1 MDNHSI
7 PSEQSAAGKQDVDAS
22 LYKNPSALDLES
34 PAEAASPN
42 SHSGDPLHP
51 DGHHHF
57 SQRAP
62 WLRALTLG
70 ANDGLVSIASLML
83 GVSAAKYDRKDMA
96 LSGIAGLVAGAC
108 SMAIGE
114 FISVFSQ
121 RDTELADLKKE
132 RLEHESGPEASARE
146 LEELTQIY
154 VGRGLS
160 YYLAKQ
166 VAVELSRGDVIKV
179 HARDELGIDVDELSN
194 PLQAAIASALAFSV
208 GGSIPLLSGAFITE
222 FRYRLAS
229 LIVSS
234 TIALAVFGVIGARL
248 GGAPTIKAA
257 VRVMTGGWV
266 AMLVTYG
273 ILKLVHT
280 SGL

>member
-1 MDNHSI
+1 M
-7 PSEQSAAGKQDVDAS
+7 AAS
-22 LYKNPSALDLES
+22 S
-34 PAEAASPN
+34 PASIKITMPVSTQNRDLPVCTAAASSLSQELAGFY
-42 SHSGDPLHP
+42 SHDDAWSTSEAK
-51 DGHHHF
+51 HF

-83 GVSAAKYDRKDMA
+83 GVSAVYERKAMV

-121 RDTELADLKKE
+121 RDTELADLEKE
-132 RLEHESGPEASARE
+132 RQEHENGPDAAARE
-146 LEELTQIY
+146 LEELAQIY

-179 HARDELGIDVDELSN
+179 HAREELGIDVDELSN
-194 PLQAAIASALAFSV
+194 PLQAALASALAFTV
-208 GGSIPLLSGAFITE
+208 GGAVPLLSGAFVVE
-222 FRYRLAS
+222 FKYRVAALV
-229 LIVSS
+229 VSS
-234 TIALAVFGVIGARL
+234 TLALASFGAIGAKL
-248 GGAPTIKAA
+248 GGASMMRAA
-257 VRVMTGGWV
+257 ARVIIGGWF
-266 AMLVTYG
+266 AMLFTFGV
-273 ILKLVHT
+273 LKLVAV
-280 SGL
+280 SGV

>member
-1 MDNHSI
+1 MEFQAVSTSI
-7 PSEQSAAGKQDVDAS
+7 
-22 LYKNPSALDLES
+22 
-34 PAEAASPN
+34 
-42 SHSGDPLHP
+42 SHSKDPLHP

-83 GVSAAKYDRKDMA
+83 GVSAVKYDRKEMV

-121 RDTELADLKKE
+121 RDTELADLKEE
-132 RLEHESGPEASARE
+132 RLEHENGPDAPARE
-146 LEELTQIY
+146 MEELAQIY

-194 PLQAAIASALAFSV
+194 PLQAAVASSLAFSV
-208 GGSIPLLSGAFITE
+208 GGAIPLLSGAFISQ

-229 LIVSS
+229 LVISS
-234 TIALAVFGVIGARL
+234 TIALAVFGVVGAKL
-248 GGAPTIKAA
+248 GGASKIKAA
-257 VRVMTGGWV
+257 VRVMIGGWV
-266 AMLVTYG
+266 AMLVTFG
-273 ILKLVHT
+273 ILRLVEV
-280 SGL
+280 SSL